1 MEYGIGME
9 QFSRVQV
16 IRSIFFLQSVAKGD
30 SVDVKYTGWL
40 FENNTFGKVCQ

>member
-1 MEYGIGME
+1 MWDWNGAGD
-9 QFSRVQV
+9 QKC
-16 IRSIFFLQSVAKGD
+16 FFLQSVAKGD

>member
-1 MEYGIGME
+1 MWDWNGAVLQGAGD
-9 QFSRVQV
+9 QKS
-16 IRSIFFLQSVAKGD
+16 FFLQSVAKGD